1 MEENRRAVLIADV
14 RSLSV
19 QRGRIVI
26 IPEDFEQIVIADDLG
41 IEGNLDH
48 FGVAGAIR
56 ANVLIGGVIDLAAGI
71 ADRRG
76 FDARQTPE
84 RGFDAPETARTE
96 CGLLHTSIIMGCLKL
111 RVRNLTKNT
120 VLADRADIADTSATR
135 NKGLLKHTG
144 LAEGEGLWIV
154 PCEGVHSFFM
164 KFAID
169 VVFINKKRVVT
180 KLRPNMVKSRI
191 AFSVRAHSTLDLP
204 VGMIQKSQT
213 SVGDQLDLERY
224 EA

>member
-1 MEENRRAVLIADV
+1 
-14 RSLSV
+14 
-19 QRGRIVI
+19 
-26 IPEDFEQIVIADDLG
+26 
-41 IEGNLDH
+41 
-48 FGVAGAIR
+48 
-56 ANVLIGGVIDLAAGI
+56 
-71 ADRRG
+71 
-76 FDARQTPE
+76 
-84 RGFDAPETARTE
+84 
-96 CGLLHTSIIMGCLKL
+96 MGSLKL

-120 VLADRADIADTSATR
+120 LLADRADIADTSATR
-135 NKGLLKHTG
+135 NRGLLKHTG

-169 VVFINKKRVVT
+169 VVFLNKKRVVT

-191 AFSVRAHSTLDLP
+191 AFSVRAHSTLELP

-213 SVGDQLDLERY
+213 AVGDQLEMEKY

>member
-1 MEENRRAVLIADV
+1 MEEDGRTVLVADV
-14 RSLSV
+14 RSLAI

-26 IPEDFEQIVIADDLG
+26 IPKDFEQVVIADDLG
-41 IEGNLDH
+41 IEGYFDH
-48 FGVAGAIR
+48 FRMPGAIR
-56 ANVLIGGVIDLAAGI
+56 ADVLIGGVVQLPAGI

-84 RGFDAPETARTE
+84 RGFHAPKTACTK
-96 CGLLHTSIIMGCLKL
+96 CGLLHASIIMGCLKL

-120 VLADRADIADTSATR
+120 LLADRADIADTSATR
-135 NKGLLKHTG
+135 QRGLLKHTG

-191 AFSVRAHSTLDLP
+191 ALSLRAHSTLELP

-213 SVGDQLDLERY
+213 AVGDQLDLERY

>member
-1 MEENRRAVLIADV
+1 MEEDGLAILVADV
-14 RSLSV
+14 RSLAV
-19 QRGRIVI
+19 QRGRVVI
-26 IPEDFEQIVIADDLG
+26 IPEDFEQVVIADDFR
-41 IEGNLDH
+41 IEGDFDH

-56 ANVLIGGVIDLAAGI
+56 ANVLIGGVIQLAAGI
-71 ADRRG
+71 AYLRG
-76 FDARQTPE
+76 SDARQTPE
-84 RGFDAPETARTE
+84 RGFDAPKTACTE
-96 CGLLHTSIIMGCLKL
+96 CSLLHVSIIMGCLKL

-120 VLADRADIADTSATR
+120 LLADRADIADTSATR

-191 AFSVRAHSTLDLP
+191 AFSVRAHSTLELP
-204 VGMIQKSQT
+204 LGTIQKSQT
-213 SVGDQLDLERY
+213 AVGDQLDLERY

>member
-1 MEENRRAVLIADV
+1 MEEDRGAVLVADV
-14 RSLSV
+14 RSLAV
-19 QRGRIVI
+19 QRGRVVI
-26 IPEDFEQIVIADDLG
+26 IPEDFEQVVITDDLG
-41 IEGNLDH
+41 IEGDLDH

-56 ANVLIGGVIDLAAGI
+56 ADVFIGGMVQLATGI
-71 ADRRG
+71 ADLRG
-76 FDARQTPE
+76 LDARKTPE
-84 RGFDAPETARTE
+84 CSFDAPKTACPE
-96 CGLLHTSIIMGCLKL
+96 CGLLHASIIMGCLKL
-111 RVRNLTKNT
+111 RVRNLTKST
-120 VLADRADIADTSATR
+120 LLADRADIADTSATR

-191 AFSVRAHSTLDLP
+191 ALSLRAHSTLELP

-213 SVGDQLDLERY
+213 AVGDQLDLERY

>member
-1 MEENRRAVLIADV
+1 
-14 RSLSV
+14 
-19 QRGRIVI
+19 
-26 IPEDFEQIVIADDLG
+26 
-41 IEGNLDH
+41 
-48 FGVAGAIR
+48 
-56 ANVLIGGVIDLAAGI
+56 
-71 ADRRG
+71 
-76 FDARQTPE
+76 
-84 RGFDAPETARTE
+84 
-96 CGLLHTSIIMGCLKL
+96 MGCLKL

-120 VLADRADIADTSATR
+120 MLADRADIADTSATR
-135 NKGLLKHTG
+135 NKGLLKHAG

-180 KLRPNMVKSRI
+180 KVRPNMVKSRI
-191 AFSVRAHSTLDLP
+191 AFSVRAHSTLELP

-213 SVGDQLDLERY
+213 AVGDQLDLERY